1 MISDKGKFIFIHIP
15 KTGGSS
21 VSYALRQYA
30 NETISIA
37 NSRVGR
43 GKGVAVVDSKG
54 KNVKHLN
61 LYGILRSKLEY
72 KHYFS
77 FTIVRN
83 PYDRTMSYFFWNN
96 GNKPFDR
103 EKFVNFVKKCNDF
116 QYRYVTEPKTG
127 KLLVKK
133 ILKFENLN
141 YEVKQLP
148 IRLSGIPHLNSSHN
162 SKGKFYDDELRKMV
176 YEKFKKD
183 FELFGYEK

>member
-21 VSYALRQYA
+21 VSYALKAYA
-30 NETISIA
+30 NEKVQIA

-43 GKGVAVVDSKG
+43 GRGIAVTDSKG
-54 KNVKHLN
+54 ANVKHLH
-61 LYGILRSKLEY
+61 LYGILRLNPEY
-72 KHYFS
+72 KNYFS

-103 EKFVNFVKKCNDF
+103 EKFIIFVKKCNDF
-116 QYRYVTEPKTG
+116 QFRYVTEPGTG
-127 KLLVKK
+127 KLLVKR
-133 ILKFENLN
+133 ILKFEDLN
-141 YEVKQLP
+141 AEIKSLP
-148 IRLSGIPHLNSSHN
+148 ISIPGLPHLNKSHN
-162 SKGKFYDDELRKMV
+162 SSGNFYDKELRELV

-183 FELFGYEK
+183 FELFGYKK